1 MTQNSHRNSDS
12 QFEEAPLTPIGS
24 TLTQDVFKAAA
35 ILGLAIAAVTF
46 FATRNENPEQLSPL
60 SYKPPALTTTQI
72 SAADVST
79 SESNAD
85 VSIATAESV
94 AHEPAAA
101 AADALDSTAAEVR
114 AVATADR
121 ASHPLVEQPAQI
133 STEVV
138 ATASVPEAGQANSS
152 ESLVIAP
159 SWNVQRVG
167 MGRAQAYRPPVV
179 APAIELP
186 PMPQRETRLP
196 RLPRSL
202 AAD

>member
-1 MTQNSHRNSDS
+1 VTQNSHRNSDN

-46 FATRNENPEQLSPL
+46 FATRNENPERLSPL

-101 AADALDSTAAEVR
+101 ADALDSTAAEVR

-121 ASHPLVEQPAQI
+121 ASHPLEPPAQI

>member
-1 MTQNSHRNSDS
+1 MTQNSHRNSDN

-46 FATRNENPEQLSPL
+46 FATRNENPERLSPL

-101 AADALDSTAAEVR
+101 ADALDSTAAEVR

-121 ASHPLVEQPAQI
+121 ASHPLEPPAQI